1 MAAPASLGIA
11 IAALPVDRRAT
22 AVTIWS
28 STLALSSAVGPV
40 IGGFVIELSSWRWA
54 FALNIPIGLVAL
66 IWGARVLPET
76 NRDPSARRP
85 DIVGSVAITVTTSV
99 LALLIVK
106 GSEWGWSSPI
116 ILALIGSTIFGTGF
130 LAQRIMRHPDPVLP
144 KGLLAIRSFRV
155 AIASLFL
162 FGLGFFSSMLTV
174 VLYFDDIANYS
185 TVRAGFGIS
194 VLAVMAFTTANFSG
208 RLADRFGYRRVLI
221 PGMCLF
227 ILGCLWL
234 YQNAG
239 TDPNFVVDVFPALL
253 LMGLGIGSGPT
264 LLSAAAVSEV
274 GQSDFSVA
282 GAVAQTSRQLSGA
295 IGISIA
301 VVIIGEAADPNS
313 FRSAFL
319 FLAFVVMLAAF
330 LASRLHSSN

>member
-1 MAAPASLGIA
+1 MSSEERSTELTRVPHLAWKILIATCLTNFVIGLDLSITNIAIPNIQETFTSASTSDVSWCLTFYMLTYAGALIVSGRWADRFGRVQVLNSGFICLILGSGLLIVAPSVPLVVVARGFIGVGAAMAAPASLGIA

-155 AIASLFL
+155 AIASLL
-162 FGLGFFSSMLTV
+162 S
-174 VLYFDDIANYS
+174 
-185 TVRAGFGIS
+185 
-194 VLAVMAFTTANFSG
+194 
-208 RLADRFGYRRVLI
+208 LI
-221 PGMCLF
+221 H
-227 ILGCLWL
+227 I
-234 YQNAG
+234 
-239 TDPNFVVDVFPALL
+239 
-253 LMGLGIGSGPT
+253 
-264 LLSAAAVSEV
+264 
-274 GQSDFSVA
+274 
-282 GAVAQTSRQLSGA
+282 
-295 IGISIA
+295 
-301 VVIIGEAADPNS
+301 
-313 FRSAFL
+313 
-319 FLAFVVMLAAF
+319 
-330 LASRLHSSN
+330 